1 MHGTLVGASIR
12 IHQVNFMS
20 SLSLPPT
27 DTSYWVVPGKILAG
41 AYPGDL
47 HAEAHERKIRAL
59 VDAGV
64 RRFVSLMEI
73 HETNYGG
80 QPFVPYE
87 ELAQSLHPQVAC
99 LRFPIRDET
108 VPSPETL
115 GKILDA
121 LDQML
126 ADEQTLYVHCWG
138 GKGRTGTVIGCWL
151 MRHGLAT
158 CDNVL
163 DELARMR
170 AVIAPKKRGDS
181 PNTPAQRKF
190 LVNWRPG

>member
-1 MHGTLVGASIR
+1 
-12 IHQVNFMS
+12 MS
-20 SLSLPPT
+20 DLIPPPT
-27 DTSYWVVPGKILAG
+27 EASYWVVPGKLLAG
-41 AYPGDL
+41 AYPGALQPDD
-47 HAEAHERKIRAL
+47 HERKIRAL

-64 RRFVSLMEI
+64 RRFVSLMEE

-87 ELAQSLHPQVAC
+87 ELARSMHPEVAC

-108 VPSPETL
+108 VPSHETL
-115 GKILDA
+115 VQILDA
-121 LDQML
+121 MDQML
-126 ADEQTLYVHCWG
+126 ADEHTLYVHCWG

-170 AVIAPKKRGDS
+170 AVISENRGTS
-181 PNTPAQRKF
+181 PNTPAQREF
-190 LVNWRPG
+190 LEKWRTR